1 MLKKQHHMNAILV
14 NIGCGIAGGLVV
26 LGVQETI
33 AYFRKQRE
41 ERQTLTVG
49 NPKLKILDSDFLN
62 KYEPG
67 KISIDKI
74 IQEFG
79 QANRIETSTESIGEI
94 AAYFYILENAKV
106 IFTTLN
112 KEPNIVS
119 ITVFSTRNQ
128 KYPIICRQ
136 SFEDDEEIFGK
147 AKLTDSILRD
157 NESIENHESIHE
169 QTTVIKS
176 RFFYRQIKHLYFG
189 YSIDGHFEKL
199 SDAKGQLIQQVCVSE
214 VESISP
220 MLSFFD
226 TFYN

>member
-1 MLKKQHHMNAILV
+1 MNAILV

-49 NPKLKILDSDFLN
+49 NPKLKILDSDFLH

-106 IFTTLN
+106 IFNSLLLFFFFIGIQILHEVGHRITASVYD
-112 KEPNIVS
+112 VS
-119 ITVFSTRNQ
+119 
-128 KYPIICRQ
+128 
-136 SFEDDEEIFGK
+136 
-147 AKLTDSILRD
+147 
-157 NESIENHESIHE
+157 
-169 QTTVIKS
+169 
-176 RFFYRQIKHLYFG
+176 
-189 YSIDGHFEKL
+189 
-199 SDAKGQLIQQVCVSE
+199 
-214 VESISP
+214 
-220 MLSFFD
+220 
-226 TFYN
+226 